1 MSRLMNEAE
10 SKAWNFFYH
19 NCIGDLY
26 AEINY
31 QFDSSELAT
40 LVSINNQ
47 EVTEPET
54 INSMME
60 YIGFDKKIIS
70 KDNYHYGVLFSKKRK
85 DIKNMNSNTLKTI
98 DLFLNCKAKYRQSAE
113 LTALK
118 AVHQARLTISNP
130 TVEQITSIFEA
141 FEKET
146 ENIPYYISAETL
158 ANHISAWAKMNIPA
172 EAVSERLEFL
182 QIEYQKIKGVK
193 MYAIQ
198 LDNRTDLNDK
208 WFLKFIE

>member
-1 MSRLMNEAE
+1 MNEAE

-19 NCIGDLY
+19 NCVGIFD
-26 AEINY
+26 ADINY
-31 QFDSSELAT
+31 QFDSSELAA
-40 LVSINNQ
+40 LVSIEKQ
-47 EVTEPET
+47 KIIKPKT

-60 YIGFDKKIIS
+60 KIGFDKKLIS
-70 KDNYHYGVLFSKKRK
+70 KDNFHYGVLFSQTKN
-85 DIKNMNSNTLKTI
+85 IKNMNGNTFLTI
-98 DLFLNCKAKYRQSAE
+98 DLFINCKTKYRQSAE

-130 TVEQITSIFEA
+130 TVEQVTSIFEA

-146 ENIPYYISAETL
+146 ENIPYYMSAETL
-158 ANHISAWAKMNIPA
+158 ANHISAWAKMSIPA

-193 MYAIQ
+193 MYALQ
-198 LDNRTDLNDK
+198 LENRTDLNDK
-208 WFLKFIE
+208 WFAEFLKDN